1 MNKTIEW
8 MALGVFLVAL
18 LFGATYFFPW
28 RDINW
33 GRVTMEP
40 VRTVTVSGTAESKVK
55 NQIAKF
61 SAGVQATNDNRDAAI
76 KETNDKI
83 SKVTEAVKLFGVD
96 AADIITQSLSV
107 YQMQQTVYE
116 DNQPKQKPGQWSVS
130 NTIEVTLRDVDKAS
144 QLADILSK
152 NGATNVYGPSLQLDT
167 TKRAEDQL
175 TTDAIADARKKAEVI
190 AASGGAKLGQVISV
204 AEGFV
209 AGPIYGFAMER
220 GGAGG
225 GGGTPIQPGS
235 GTVSKT
241 MTVVWALE

>member
-1 MNKTIEW
+1 MNKTFEW
-8 MALGVFLVAL
+8 LALGVFLIAL

-28 RDINW
+28 KDINW
-33 GRVTMEP
+33 GKLTMEP
-40 VRTVTVSGTAESKVK
+40 VRTITVSGTAESKVK

-61 SAGVQATNDNRDAAI
+61 SAGVQATNDNRDTAI
-76 KETNDKI
+76 KEVNDKI
-83 SKVTEAVKLFGVD
+83 SKVTEAVKIFGVD
-96 AADIITQSLSV
+96 ASDIITQSLSV

-116 DNQPKQKPGQWSVS
+116 DNQPKQKPGQWQVS

-167 TKRAEDQL
+167 AKKAEDQL
-175 TTDAIADARKKAEVI
+175 TADAIADARKKAEVI

-209 AGPIYGFAMER
+209 AGPIYAFAMDGR
-220 GGAGG
+220 GGG

-235 GTVSKT
+235 TTVSKT